1 MGVLGI
7 SKIKSQ
13 FILLI
18 PMDINL
24 NSAQVHSKT
33 DCPITKK
40 INLI

>member
-1 MGVLGI
+1 MGVQEI
-7 SKIKSQ
+7 NKIKSQ

-18 PMDINL
+18 PMGINL
-24 NSAQVHSKT
+24 NSTQVHSKT